1 MGSMKRIRHPWSAYR
16 ACPRCGAASGK
27 PCWRL
32 NLAGE
37 VVTTGRHNL
46 RIHQGRKLIKIAP
59 RRRRDPELEARR
71 LKTWRAEA
79 LIGTP
84 VASIAAQLGMTR
96 AALDRYVCRA
106 RKRGHPDAI
115 KHLTSYGAF
124 TFMHPAA
131 RQCP

>member
-1 MGSMKRIRHPWSAYR
+1 MRRTSHPWSAYR
-16 ACPRCGAASGK
+16 ACPKCGAPQGA

-32 NLAGE
+32 SFTGG
-37 VVTTGRHNL
+37 VVTTGRHTSRVHDN
-46 RIHQGRKLIKIAP
+46 RRLIKISP
-59 RRRRDPELEARR
+59 RRRRDPELETHR
-71 LKTWRAEA
+71 LKVWRAGA

-96 AALDRYVCRA
+96 VALDRYVCRA

-131 RQCP
+131 RRCP